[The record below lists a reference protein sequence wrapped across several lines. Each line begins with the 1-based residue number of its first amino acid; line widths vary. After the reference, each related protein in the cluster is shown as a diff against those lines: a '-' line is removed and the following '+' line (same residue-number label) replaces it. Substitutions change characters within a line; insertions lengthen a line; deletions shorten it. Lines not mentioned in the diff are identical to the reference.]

1 MNRAFGIIDE
11 KDEFVHESNQV
22 KHLVQGVIFGIFGGF
37 FALLIL
43 KWMKVEQKI
52 VKGCFLASL
61 IKAAILL
68 GLLLVSLLM

>member
-1 MNRAFGIIDE
+1 MNSVFGIIEE

-22 KHLVQGVIFGIFGGF
+22 KHLVLGVIYGIFGGF

-43 KWMKVEQKI
+43 KCFKVEQKI